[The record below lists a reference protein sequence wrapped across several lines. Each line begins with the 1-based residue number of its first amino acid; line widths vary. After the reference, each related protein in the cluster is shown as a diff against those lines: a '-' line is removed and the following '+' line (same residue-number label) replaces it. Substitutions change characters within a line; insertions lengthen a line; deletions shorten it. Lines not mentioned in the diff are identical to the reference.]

1 MGVWVSVA
9 STKPNRFPY
18 LSFAGRSRKGLQEIQ
33 CSSFTGQQSAGRADE
48 LADGIVCLGAAAIAT
63 LLTAVLMPMPGA
75 DTFRDVA
82 GFLTSLV
89 AFTAIVATFTSG
101 AWIITVILAAVWVL
115 AIRLQSLGDIETR

>member
-1 MGVWVSVA
+1 MIAAFWVLER
-9 STKPNRFPY
+9 T
-18 LSFAGRSRKGLQEIQ
+18 GLIDP
-33 CSSFTGQQSAGRADE
+33 SGAWTPFTLLTEGGLPPRWT
-48 LADGIVCLGAAAIAT
+48 LLGAAAVAT
-63 LLTAVLMPMPGA
+63 LLTAILMPMPGA